1 MKKGDLVRITA
12 PPSIC
17 FDLAGKIGIVL
28 EYLDID
34 EYDSPW
40 FPLQPIVVVLV
51 GDATGF
57 FYADEIEL
65 LDTDEE

>member
-1 MKKGDLVRITA
+1 MKRGDLVKIIA

-17 FDLAGKIGIVL
+17 AGLAGEIGIVL

-34 EYDSPW
+34 EYDIAW

-51 GDATGF
+51 GAETAF

-65 LDTDEE
+65 IETNEE